1 MTTWSE
7 QRRAAT
13 RERLAFAGWWAALAL
28 ACGAG
33 VVWAVWARSPTA
45 GTFAAIALGGAWL
58 GPVLAWASLRAPRR
72 HEEPWPAPGAGRD
85 PWLRQANA
93 IGRLLLYHQDDPALP
108 RNVRGEL
115 RGAHRELRAVLR
127 GHPSGED
134 LERECARLRDGVVRL
149 AKRTAWLAVWP
160 QVKDLEAQWFDEA
173 ARALESA
180 PRQRL
185 LHELVGAAASAACE
199 AAMSRLLARE
209 RWECVELSTD
219 YALQLAAVPGRP
231 FVSPIALAAAIAIG
245 WGDFSG
251 PVDPEADRAA
261 LVEFF
266 AANGVETP
274 VVPDRPVPGMA
285 MGARTAGADAEPAD
299 AAPPPAPG
307 PKRYRRVRVRV
318 RHERHS
324 HRSLWKRLFG
334 EPVESVRRGCAS
346 FSQWVRYAFRAWW
359 MYR

>member
-13 RERLAFAGWWAALAL
+13 RERLAFAGWWAGLAF

-33 VVWAVWARSPTA
+33 LVAFVWTRWPTV
-45 GTFAAIALGGAWL
+45 GLFAAVALAGAWL
-58 GPVLAWASLRAPRR
+58 GPILAWASLRAPRR
-72 HEEPWPAPGAGRD
+72 HGEPWPAAGADCAR
-85 PWLRQANA
+85 WRRQANA
-93 IGRLLLYHQDDPALP
+93 LGRMLLYHQDDPALP
-108 RNVRGEL
+108 RNVRQEI
-115 RGAHRELRAVLR
+115 REAHRELRSVLR
-127 GHPSGED
+127 GHSSAGE
-134 LERECARLRDGVVRL
+134 LERECVRLRDGVVRL

-160 QVKDLEAQWFDEA
+160 QVKDLETQWFDSP
-173 ARALESA
+173 ARALEGA
-180 PRQRL
+180 PRQHL
-185 LHELVGAAASAACE
+185 LHELVGAAAAAASE
-199 AAMSRLLARE
+199 GVLPRLLARE

-274 VVPDRPVPGMA
+274 LVPDRPVPGMA
-285 MGARTAGADAEPAD
+285 MATRAAEGAEPAPA
-299 AAPPPAPG
+299 AAPSAPE

-324 HRSLWKRLFG
+324 HRSLWTKLVG
-334 EPVESVRRGCAS
+334 EPIESVRRGCAS